1 LSSGCP
7 ARGTPLG
14 EKMSTVLRIILT
26 AFLLLLSG
34 HAWAG
39 DEEDSRQVVYK
50 QKTEIDFEDLEIEG
64 ILQKPQSAL
73 VLERKKANFNPLIKL
88 RTDWNDKLDESVDEI
103 K

>member
-1 LSSGCP
+1 MEFNMKL
-7 ARGTPLG
+7 
-14 EKMSTVLRIILT
+14 LRIALIMSL
-26 AFLLLLSG
+26 ALLSG
-34 HAWAG
+34 HASAA
-39 DEEDSRQVVYK
+39 DDAEERVVYK

-88 RTDWNDKLDESVDEI
+88 RTDWADAMEQSVDEV

>member
-1 LSSGCP
+1 MNRVIRI
-7 ARGTPLG
+7 AFILG
-14 EKMSTVLRIILT
+14 LMT
-26 AFLLLLSG
+26 LSG

-39 DEEDSRQVVYK
+39 DDDEDRSVVYK

-88 RTDWNDKLDESVDEI
+88 RTDWNNEMDQSVDEI